1 MVNFVIIMFLNI
13 KFFFDENDIIF
24 NMEILFIN
32 LLFIMKVGYFVLEF
46 CVFGLVNW
54 FLEYIMF
61 MD

>member
-1 MVNFVIIMFLNI
+1 MFLNK

-54 FLEYIMF
+54 FLEYRMF

>member
-1 MVNFVIIMFLNI
+1 MFLNK

-24 NMEILFIN
+24 NKENVLFLFIN

-54 FLEYIMF
+54 FLEYRMF

>member
-54 FLEYIMF
+54 FLEYRMF

>member
-32 LLFIMKVGYFVLEF
+32 LLFIMKVCYFVLEF

-54 FLEYIMF
+54 FLEYRMF